1 MKTLFDMVKVSVA
14 SVVRDV
20 SMYERCV
27 LHNKHLAGCD
37 LAMLDNRVENQTVT
51 KRYND
56 FLDSLTDDRWIVFC
70 HEDWEIK
77 EDLISVLERLDK
89 NRLYGPIGV
98 FIEEKKNVDVLVMKG
113 WVEQSPKDG
122 GKTIVIRGKDAEGRV
137 DTFDC
142 QCLIMHSSLVE
153 AHSLRFDENLRFDMY
168 VEDFCVGAY
177 EKSGIESHAVR
188 ISCHH
193 HSEGKLSQ
201 SFADSVE
208 YVRQKYAKSKKRY
221 ATIVGRLNTF
231 GGDPSRKVFKWK
243 RIPWIM
249 LRYKLAK

>member
-1 MKTLFDMVKVSVA
+1 MVKVSVA

-20 SMYERCV
+20 AMYECCV
-27 LHNKHLAGCD
+27 LGNQHLAGCD
-37 LAMLDNRVENQTVT
+37 LVMLDNRVENLTVT

-56 FLDSLTDDRWIVFC
+56 FLDGIDDDRWIVLC

-77 EDLISVLERLDK
+77 EDIIPVLERLDK
-89 NRLYGPIGV
+89 GRLYGPIGV

-113 WVEQSPKDG
+113 WVEQSSKDG
-122 GKTIVIRGKDAEGRV
+122 GKTIVIKGKELEGRV

-142 QCLIMHSSLVE
+142 QCLIMHSSLVR

-177 EKSGIESHAVR
+177 EKAGIESYAVK

-193 HSEGKLSQ
+193 HSGGKLSQ
-201 SFADSVE
+201 AFVDSVN
-208 YVRQKYAKSKKRY
+208 YVRQKYSRSLKRY

-231 GGDPSRKVFKWK
+231 GGDPSRPVFKWK

-249 LRYKLAK
+249 LRYKLSR

>member
-1 MKTLFDMVKVSVA
+1 MMMVSVA

-20 SMYERCV
+20 AMYERCV
-27 LHNKHLAGCD
+27 LHNPRLAGCD
-37 LAMLDNRVENQTVT
+37 LVMLDNRVENLTVT
-51 KRYND
+51 RRYND
-56 FLDSLTDDRWIVFC
+56 FLDSVEDDRWIVFC

-77 EDLISVLERLDK
+77 EDLIPVLEKLDK

-113 WVEQSPKDG
+113 CVEQSPKNG
-122 GKTIVIRGKDAEGRV
+122 GKTIVIKGKEPDGRV

-142 QCLIMHSSLVE
+142 QCLIMHSSL
-153 AHSLRFDENLRFDMY
+153 ARTHSLKFDENLRFDMY

-177 EKSGIESHAVR
+177 EKAGIESHAIR

-208 YVRQKYAKSKKRY
+208 YVRKKYSVSRKRY

-231 GGDPSRKVFKWK
+231 GGDASRPVFKWK
-243 RIPWIM
+243 RIPWII
-249 LRYKLAK
+249 LRYKLSK